1 LIKKLAELQESPLKR
16 RTCKVKFFWRYFFQK
31 KKWNIDLNRTIS
43 NKGARGCGM
52 TIANP
57 KEEIGTAKVG
67 KHENWIRART
77 AARDAHAKAPT
88 HISSLT
94 SPLAVA
100 EISQRKENRKMRQ
113 LLLSRPECTGGGGGG
128 REEGNNLIWAA
139 ARHTFNFDDTG
150 RHQLLMPLSSTG
162 CCLYIARARYNLFA
176 LRAAVSLVV
185 PKDGSVSLPKLCQME
200 HQNIAS
206 TAPGGRVVN
215 NALPH
220 I

>member
-1 LIKKLAELQESPLKR
+1 
-16 RTCKVKFFWRYFFQK
+16 
-31 KKWNIDLNRTIS
+31 
-43 NKGARGCGM
+43 M

-113 LLLSRPECTGGGGGG
+113 LLLSRPECTGGGVGG

-150 RHQLLMPLSSTG
+150 RHQLLMPLSGTG

-185 PKDGSVSLPKLCQME
+185 PRRFGIATKIVSNGASKYCLNCARWQGG
-200 HQNIAS
+200 QQCIA
-206 TAPGGRVVN
+206 TYLKPR
-215 NALPH
+215 
-220 I
+220 II